1 MGPGA
6 GSEHEAAVL
15 LDLLV
20 LSEVEPRPAGGLVDG
35 QLVVVGAHL
44 EREFFIAVKT
54 HRSKDPHRRLV
65 HPSSSE
71 HERGRGGS
79 PSRARLA
86 SGLEIA
92 LAF

>member
-1 MGPGA
+1 
-6 GSEHEAAVL
+6 
-15 LDLLV
+15 
-20 LSEVEPRPAGGLVDG
+20 
-35 QLVVVGAHL
+35 L